1 MTAVS
6 FSVKCG
12 SFDSLNVFRRCGLRP
27 CASQIRCTVAALTP
41 CALAIERQL
50 QCVCPGGFVC
60 VVACTI
66 CLIFAAEIAG
76 LRPRPGFVS
85 VNAAVPPSSNR
96 RRHRITVGR
105 LTPSLRAISLFDSP
119 AAAASTIRARQ
130 ATLCGLFCA
139 ATQRPSSARCSTE
152 RAVAAIAAATRSTL
166 LHHYPYVKLFQRQC
180 TRCERL
186 QRIDWLRPRGR
197 GRPSR
202 HPPSICP
209 TYPVCDGTFTSSWAM
224 TRNGPARPFVSS
236 IDGSTRGL

>member
-119 AAAASTIRARQ
+119 AAAASTIRARK

-180 TRCERL
+180 HWAVDLSHGREYRKRRFSAAMYVRGARCAAARER
-186 QRIDWLRPRGR
+186 
-197 GRPSR
+197 SR
-202 HPPSICP
+202 
-209 TYPVCDGTFTSSWAM
+209 
-224 TRNGPARPFVSS
+224 FVSMNS
-236 IDGSTRGL
+236 LTAKIRSRFKFDKK